1 MRPFFYFVAFAS
13 LLLGINAPAQAQ
25 SGGPAVAHGTVK
37 WGGYTQVPTLG
48 SRKQKVPTFNE
59 VHQALDDQVGWYSLR
74 LKGAVTQGELVNMV
88 YEPFPA
94 ADAKLFN
101 ASKLPAGPEPKLQSG
116 TEMKQVVTH
125 LNLRP
130 VRRNPQTGQPER
142 LVSFD
147 YRYTP
152 GASAAPARRPTA
164 SRRYATSSVLATGD
178 WYKMGVSESGIY
190 KLDRTALQSIM
201 GVSSLQGINPNNLHV
216 YGNAMGILP
225 QANAAPR
232 PDDLVENNVLF
243 VGNGDA
249 TFDENEYVLF
259 YSPGAHTWEAEGAS
273 FRHRNNIYTDTTFY
287 FVTVNGTAGRRVPTA
302 AALTAS
308 GATPTTNTF
317 AYRTFYEHDLA
328 NLMHTSGPGGSG
340 RNWVGEGFSVNAQ
353 KDFPFRE
360 SPFNN
365 IPDLVPNTPVRVT
378 ASVVARSNTPS
389 AFQLTLNG
397 AVMGSQLL
405 EARPTYEFGAIAT
418 VSTETKQLP
427 LASPGTELRVGLT
440 YNSNDPSSAG
450 YLDYLEITAQ
460 RQLRLSGDQ
469 LEFRSLANIA
479 PQATNQFELAN
490 ATGAV
495 VWDVTNPRRPAA
507 MPLTA
512 AGGTARFVASSDT
525 LREYVA
531 FQPGGAFTRPRAF
544 GKVANQ
550 NLHALNSSSGALIDL
565 VIVTYAP
572 FKGEAQRLANHRTS
586 HDNLRVAVVTTA
598 EVYNEYGSG
607 GQDVSAIRDLM
618 KQLYDRAPAGK
629 QMQLLLF
636 GDASFD
642 YKSDPFNNKDFEPT
656 WWRDR
661 TPFKND
667 PDFDAFNQNYVP
679 TYESRESLAPFYGGA
694 YGQASY
700 SSDDFYALLDDNEGE
715 WDEMRPGTELLD
727 IGVGRLPIR
736 TPKGDRMSTA
746 QARQVVD
753 KIISYDATTAYGK
766 WRNRVTLV
774 SDDGNGDLFVGQGS
788 ELISRVIETNHP
800 EYNVHKVYL
809 DLYPQLAVSAGQRSP
824 EANRAIDQSIEQGS
838 LIVNYLGHGG
848 PKGWTDE
855 QVVTNASV
863 LALRNA
869 NNLTFFTTGT
879 CDFSTY
885 DNPDFTSAGE
895 ESLTDNPTGGAVG
908 LFTTTRVV
916 DAGQNA
922 SLNQAYFNRVLRPY
936 NGAMPNIGT
945 VIMLSKNDFPG
956 VGQPGVINNRNYVL
970 LADPSM
976 TLAYPKQTV
985 VVDSVMQVT
994 KDSTE
999 PADTLRALA
1008 RVQVHGRVL
1017 NNGVANQAFTGRAQV
1032 TIYDKPTTVMTLGN
1046 EVANSP
1052 ADAPRPVVIQENVIY
1067 AGQAEVRNGAFN
1079 LTFVVPKDINYNL
1092 GIGKISLYAF
1102 DGTNRVDAHGYQMKP
1117 VGGSASN
1124 VEPDSI
1130 PPVISLFMDSESFA
1144 FGGLTGQNTTLL
1156 ATLTD
1161 DNGINATG
1169 AGIGHDIT
1177 AVLDNDPNKLVV
1189 LNDSYV
1195 SSVGD
1200 FRSGKVNNPFKD
1212 LTPGPHSLRLKAWD
1226 TYNNSAERTIEF
1238 IVANDEKLALTHVL
1252 NYPNPFA
1259 NSTTFF
1265 FEHNQAG
1272 GQPDNLEV
1280 QVQIFTVAGH
1290 LVRTLTATVPSTEAQ
1305 QRSITWNGRD
1315 EYNDQLARGV
1325 YVYRLSVRSPQ
1336 NGSTASKYEKLV
1348 ILN

>member
-1 MRPFFYFVAFAS
+1 MRPFFRFIAFAG
-13 LLLGINAPAQAQ
+13 LLLGVRIPAQAQ
-25 SGGPAVAHGTVK
+25 AGGPVVAHGIVK
-37 WGGYTQVPTLG
+37 WGGYTEVPTLG

-74 LKGAVTQGELVNMV
+74 LNGAVGQGELVNMV
-88 YEPFPA
+88 YEPFSA

-125 LNLRP
+125 LSLRP

-147 YRYTP
+147 YRYTA
-152 GASAAPARRPTA
+152 GASTTAARRTA
-164 SRRYATSSVLATGD
+164 TTRPHATSSVLASGD

-190 KLDRTALQSIM
+190 KLDKTALLSIM
-201 GVSSLQGINPNNLHV
+201 GVSSLQGVNPNNLHV

-232 PDDLVENNVLF
+232 PDDLAENNVLF
-243 VGNGDA
+243 VGNADNS
-249 TFDENEYVLF
+249 FDDNEYVLF
-259 YSPGAHTWEAEGAS
+259 YSPGAHTWEADGGS

-287 FVTVNGTAGRRVPTA
+287 FVTVNNTAGRRVPTA
-302 AALTAS
+302 AALAAS
-308 GATPTTNTF
+308 STTPTITTF
-317 AYRTFYEHDLA
+317 AYRAFYEHDLA

-340 RNWVGEGFSVNAQ
+340 RNWVGEGFAVNAQ
-353 KDFPFRE
+353 RDFAF
-360 SPFNN
+360 SN
-365 IPDLVPNTPVRVT
+365 IPDLLPNTPVRVT
-378 ASVVARSNTPS
+378 ASVVARSSTAS

-397 AVMGSQLL
+397 TALGSQPLD
-405 EARPTYEFGAIAT
+405 ARPNYDFGAIGT
-418 VSTETKQLP
+418 VSVGTKQLP

-440 YNSNDPSSAG
+440 YNSNDPGASG

-469 LEFRSLANIA
+469 LEFRSLSNIA
-479 PQATNQFELAN
+479 PQATNLFELAN

-507 MPLTA
+507 LPLTMT
-512 AGGTARFVASSDT
+512 GSTARFVATSDT

-531 FQPGGAFTRPRAF
+531 FQPGGAFARPRAF

-550 NLHALNSSSGALIDL
+550 NLHALNSDPSALIDL

-572 FKGEAQRLANHRTS
+572 FKAEAVRLANHRTS

-642 YKSDPFNNKDFEPT
+642 YKSDPYNNKDFEPT
-656 WWRDR
+656 WWRER
-661 TPFKND
+661 VPFKND
-667 PDFDAFNQNYVP
+667 TDFDAHNQNYVP

-715 WDEMRPGTELLD
+715 WEEQRPGSELLD

-736 TPKGDRMSTA
+736 TPKGDPKNTA

-753 KIISYDATTAYGK
+753 KIISYDAPAAYGK
-766 WRNRVTLV
+766 WRNRITLV

-809 DLYPQLAVSAGQRSP
+809 DLYPQLAVPAGQRSP
-824 EANRAIDQSIEQGS
+824 EASRAIDQSIEQGS

-855 QVVTNASV
+855 QIVTNASV
-863 LALRNA
+863 LALRNP

-885 DNPDFTSAGE
+885 DNPDFNSAGE

-936 NGAMPNIGT
+936 NGSMPSIGT
-945 VIMLSKNDFPG
+945 VIMLSKNDYPG

-976 TLAYPKQTV
+976 TLAYPRQTV
-985 VVDSVMQVT
+985 VVDSVQQIT
-994 KDSTE
+994 KGVSA

-1008 RVQVHGRVL
+1008 RVQMHGRVL

-1046 EVANSP
+1046 EVAGD
-1052 ADAPRPVVIQENVIY
+1052 ARDAPRPVVIQENVIY
-1067 AGQAEVRNGAFN
+1067 AGQAEVKSGAFS

-1102 DGTNRVDAHGYQMKP
+1102 DGTNRVDAHGYQRKP

-1124 VEPDSI
+1124 VEQDTI
-1130 PPVISLFMDSESFA
+1130 PPVITLFMDDESFA

-1156 ATLTD
+1156 ATLMD

-1177 AVLDNDPNKLVV
+1177 AVLDNDPSKLVV
-1189 LNDSYV
+1189 LNESYV

-1212 LTPGPHSLRLKAWD
+1212 LAPGPHSLRLKAWD
-1226 TYNNSAERTIEF
+1226 TYNNSSERTIEF
-1238 IVANDEKLALTHVL
+1238 IVANDAKLALTHVL

-1272 GQPDNLEV
+1272 GQPDNLDV

-1325 YVYRLSVRSPQ
+1325 YVYRLSVRSRQ